1 MGRDET
7 GEEEEGEGGHSTLVL
22 GGGGVMGSNGGQSV
36 GIWSG
41 HTNWLHIIT
50 NKIPGHNSPIL
61 MSDWKLMSDCSFGV
75 EGGGYN
81 IILLLNLSV
90 FY

>member
-1 MGRDET
+1 MA
-7 GEEEEGEGGHSTLVL
+7 
-22 GGGGVMGSNGGQSV
+22 
-36 GIWSG
+36 G
-41 HTNWLHIIT
+41 HTNWIHIIT

-61 MSDWKLMSDCSFGV
+61 MSDWKLMSDCCFGV